1 MKTAGRPFQARRERA
16 PDLVPDKIQWPSTVG
31 PAYTCALVPGMVP
44 SHSAQ
49 AGVENK
55 IIGGVEADRNAG
67 REPGGLSATPTAR
80 A

>member
-44 SHSAQ
+44 SHSARGAPYGAPLANLGQ
-49 AGVENK
+49 ALN
-55 IIGGVEADRNAG
+55 GG
-67 REPGGLSATPTAR
+67 SS
-80 A
+80 